1 MSNLII
7 TQTID
12 RSLVITFNNPEQRSP
27 LSIKVVKELTAI
39 IDGIT
44 NNDGVNRIVF
54 TGVGNIFAAGADLR
68 EVTAIKTEDV
78 KDFAR
83 MGQHLMSLIESLP
96 QRTFAAIN
104 GLCYGGALDL
114 TLACDERIA
123 SKHAEFCH
131 PGARIGIMTGWG
143 GTQRLPR
150 LIGRAAALEMFMTA
164 EPINAEKAF
173 QIGLVKKI
181 SDDPLAAALYD

>member
-7 TQTID
+7 TEKID
-12 RSLVITFNNPEQRSP
+12 RSFVITFNNPEQRSP
-27 LSIKVVKELTAI
+27 LSIAVVDELTTLI
-39 IDGIT
+39 NEIK
-44 NNDGVNRIVF
+44 NDGSVNKVIF

-68 EVTAIKTEDV
+68 EIAAIRSDDV

-83 MGQHLMSLIESLP
+83 MGQHLMSLIENLA
-96 QRTFAAIN
+96 QKTIAAVN

-123 SKHAEFCH
+123 SQKAKFCH
-131 PGARIGIMTGWG
+131 PGASIGIMTGWG

-150 LIGRAAALEMFMTA
+150 LIGQANALEMFMTA
-164 EPINAEKAF
+164 EPVNAQKAF
-173 QIGLVKKI
+173 QIGLIKKI
-181 SDDPLAAALYD
+181 SDDPLAAALSD

>member
-7 TQTID
+7 TEKID
-12 RSLVITFNNPEQRSP
+12 RNFVVTFNNPVQRSP
-27 LSIKVVKELTAI
+27 LSVAVVKELTAI
-39 IDGIT
+39 INGSKDDGSI
-44 NNDGVNRIVF
+44 DKVIF

-68 EVTAIKTEDV
+68 EVAAINTEDV

-83 MGQHLMSLIESLP
+83 MGQHLMSLIEMLP
-96 QRTFAAIN
+96 QKTIAAIN

-114 TLACDERIA
+114 ALACDERIA
-123 SKHAEFCH
+123 SKNAEFCH

-164 EPINAEKAF
+164 EPIDAESAR

-181 SDDPLAAALYD
+181 SDDSLAAALSD